1 MAHYEKT
8 EKKGHGCCGGIFT
21 FLFVVIVIFALLFF
35 CTDTMGSVKKSIM
48 AHFFPQEYSGYVSQY
63 AQEYDVDEALVY
75 SVIRTESGFRAE
87 VESSVGA
94 RGLMQIMPDTF
105 EWLQTLH
112 DSQVTYSD
120 SDLYDPEINIKYGT
134 FYLSYLIDHY
144 NGNELLAVAAY
155 NAGFANVDSWL
166 EDERYSSDGLT
177 LSDIPYNETSQYVER
192 VEKTKSVY
200 ESLYYDNN

>member
-8 EKKGHGCCGGIFT
+8 QKKGHGCCGGIFT
-21 FLFVVIVIFALLFF
+21 FVLVVAVIFALLFF
-35 CTDTMGSVKKSIM
+35 CTDTMGGVKKSIM
-48 AHFFPQEYSGYVSQY
+48 GYFYPQDYSGYVSQY
-63 AQEYDVDEALVY
+63 SQQYSVDEALVY

-94 RGLMQIMPDTF
+94 KGLMQIMPDTF

-112 DSQVTYSD
+112 DSEVTHTD

-144 NGNELLAVAAY
+144 DGNELLAVAAY
-155 NAGFANVDSWL
+155 NAGLANVDSWL

-177 LSDIPYNETSQYVER
+177 LSEIPYNETSQYVER